1 MKNTEAE
8 GFHREL
14 FERIPE
20 TKRDRLLAVAIEE
33 FSEHG
38 LSDANINHIAKR
50 SGISIGSLYQYFASK
65 DDLYLTVVQYGL
77 SALEEALNP
86 ILESKKTA
94 LEKIECIIDTIF
106 EKTQQQKSLTR
117 LYNRFTSEGNSELAR
132 TLASR
137 LETMTAHAYARLLL
151 QAKKEGSMDKNADEQ
166 AFAFCMDN
174 IFLILQFSL
183 SSEYYR
189 DRLELYM
196 GKKIHEEQDRLKNT
210 VMAFIRNAL
219 GGKKT

>member
-1 MKNTEAE
+1 MSGTETD

-20 TKRDRLLAVAIEE
+20 EKRERLLSVAIEE
-33 FSEHG
+33 FAEHG
-38 LSDANINHIAKR
+38 LSNANINHIAKR

-65 DDLYLTVVQYGL
+65 EDLYLTVVQYGL
-77 SALEEALNP
+77 ATLEETLNP
-86 ILESKKTA
+86 ILESDQKA
-94 LEKIECIIDTIF
+94 LDKIECIIDAIV
-106 EKTQQQKSLTR
+106 EKTQQKKALTR

-132 TLASR
+132 TLATR
-137 LETMTAHAYARLLL
+137 LETITAQAYAALLL
-151 QAKKEGSMDKNADEQ
+151 QAKEEGSMDKNADEQ
-166 AFAFCMDN
+166 AFAFYMDN

-196 GKKIHEEQDRLKNT
+196 GKKIHMEPNRLKST

-219 GGKKT
+219 GGKRT